1 MADVLARRIRKRG
14 CDRRVAAPLASER
27 AGNASLRAD
36 AKWQRGSGSGHSV
49 LPSLLASS
57 LVLLPEGTGLRAD
70 IGSVVTAAGEMRM
83 RGGVFGTAEAAGT
96 VSDALDSAAERSGA
110 TGSRTILPDWPE
122 PVRGPFCRRE
132 RRPFGRYFVFPVIF
146 SVIFF
151 VSLYQ
156 DRDSFRFCKSNESR
170 FRACYSLN
178 PNEEKEKSAT
188 KAERDGF
195 CHGSH
200 WPLSPSV

>member
-49 LPSLLASS
+49 LPSLLAAS

-83 RGGVFGTAEAAGT
+83 RGGVFGTAEAAGDRIGCLGFGGGAFGCDGKPNNT
-96 VSDALDSAAERSGA
+96 PRLAGAGPGTFLSQGTPAFRKIFCPSRDIFRDIFRKFVSRSGFF
-110 TGSRTILPDWPE
+110 
-122 PVRGPFCRRE
+122 PF
-132 RRPFGRYFVFPVIF
+132 
-146 SVIFF
+146 
-151 VSLYQ
+151 L
-156 DRDSFRFCKSNESR
+156 
-170 FRACYSLN
+170 
-178 PNEEKEKSAT
+178 
-188 KAERDGF
+188 
-195 CHGSH
+195 
-200 WPLSPSV
+200 